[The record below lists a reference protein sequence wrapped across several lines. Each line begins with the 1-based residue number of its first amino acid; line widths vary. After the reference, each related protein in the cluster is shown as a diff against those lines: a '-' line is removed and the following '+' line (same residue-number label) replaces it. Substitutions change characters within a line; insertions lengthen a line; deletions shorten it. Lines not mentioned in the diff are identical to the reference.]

1 MNHAAGAASFL
12 LQDKRSARHDEA
24 LWAVRKKRDLAASRV
39 PDWETL
45 RSHASAIK
53 AHTITHLDRYLRAF
67 EEQATA
73 RGIQVHWAVD
83 AAEHNRIVHELLAAR
98 NVRRL
103 VKSKSMLTEE
113 CGLNP
118 YLEERG
124 IEVVDSDLG
133 ERIVQLRQEHPTHI
147 VLPAIHT
154 DRNDIAELF
163 QHHLGSEPGNNDP
176 VYLTREARRDLR
188 ARFLSAEAALTGVNF
203 AIAETGSFVVCTN
216 EGNADLGCALP
227 KLHIACMG
235 MEKLIPTIAD
245 LAVFTRLLARSATG
259 QPITTYTAHYNAPPP
274 GGELHVVIVDNGRSG
289 ILHDDVF
296 RPSLHCIRC
305 GACLNTC
312 PVYRRSGGRSYHAT
326 IPGPIGSVLS
336 PWRNPVAHHDL
347 PFASTLCGSCTDV
360 CPVQINLHEQLLA
373 WRRKLVAGGHAPRD
387 KRLLIPLLARVL
399 ANRRLYAIAGR
410 MMRWFGR
417 MLPADWLS
425 PRWTG
430 WGSSRDL
437 PPMPRRSFR
446 EEYARR
452 KDRHDR
458 P

>member
-12 LQDKRSARHDEA
+12 LEDRRSARHDAA
-24 LWAVRKKRDLAASRV
+24 LWAVRQKRDRAAAGV
-39 PDWETL
+39 PDWESL
-45 RSHASAIK
+45 RQHASAIK
-53 AHTITHLDRYLRAF
+53 AHTITHLDRYLRQF
-67 EEQATA
+67 EESAVA
-73 RGIQVHWAVD
+73 HGIHVHWAED
-83 AAEHNRIVHELLAAR
+83 AEEHNRIVHGLLTAHH
-98 NVRRL
+98 VQRL

-113 CGLNP
+113 CGLNH
-118 YLEERG
+118 YLEAQG

-133 ERIVQLRQEHPTHI
+133 ERIVQLRKEHPTHI

-163 QHHLGSEPGNNDP
+163 QKHLGSEPGNNDP

-259 QPITTYTAHYNAPPP
+259 QPITTYTAHYNAPQS
-274 GGELHVVIVDNGRSG
+274 GCELHVVIVDNGRSR
-289 ILHDDVF
+289 ILSDDVF

-312 PVYRRSGGRSYHAT
+312 PVYRRSGGKSYRAT

-336 PWRNPVAHHDL
+336 PWRDPAAHHDL
-347 PFASTLCGSCTDV
+347 PYASTLCGSCTDV
-360 CPVQINLHEQLLA
+360 CPVRINLHEQLLA
-373 WRRKLVAGGHAPRD
+373 WRRKLVAEGHAPRD
-387 KRLLIPLLARVL
+387 KRVMISLLARVL
-399 ANRRLYAIAGR
+399 ANRRLYDVAGKA
-410 MMRWFGR
+410 MRFLGR
-417 MLPADWLS
+417 MLPATWLA

-437 PPMPRRSFR
+437 PPLPRRSFR
-446 EEYARR
+446 EEMARR
-452 KDRHDR
+452 KDRHDQ